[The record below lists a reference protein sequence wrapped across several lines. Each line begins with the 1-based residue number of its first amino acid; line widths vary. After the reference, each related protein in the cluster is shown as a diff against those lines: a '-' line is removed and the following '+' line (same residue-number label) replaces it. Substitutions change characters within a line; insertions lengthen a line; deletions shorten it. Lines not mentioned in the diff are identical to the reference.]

1 MEAVMSQDLTELYNQ
16 LKASEE
22 RYRELVENA
31 NSIIL
36 RWNQE
41 GIITF
46 FNEYAQKFFGFSAEE
61 IIGQHVVGTIVPED
75 ESTGR
80 DLRPLMEDI
89 CRNPENYALNV
100 NENIKK
106 NGERCW
112 ISWTNKVL
120 LNEKGEPV
128 GALSIGSD
136 ITKQRQLET
145 ELQQAQKMQAIG
157 QLAGGI
163 SHDFNNLIHAIIG
176 YAEIIGEVS
185 QQSAVTE
192 QARLI
197 VNTATS
203 AANLTHQLMTF
214 ARKGN
219 VQLKHCNLL
228 SLVEDTATILRHTFP
243 RNIRLIHQTRTE
255 DAWFQGDATQ
265 MKNALL
271 NMALNARDAM
281 PEGGVFKMEVD
292 EITTTN
298 ESTIGEFRMPAGR
311 FLRLRIEDTGQGMTE
326 DVAQHIFE
334 PFFTTK
340 DMTRGAGLGMGLATT
355 YGTMH
360 LHKGA
365 ISCISA
371 PGKGTLF
378 ELLLPACAA
387 PTSSTFNAPI
397 RKCAPVSMLVVDD
410 EDMVLM
416 YSRQL
421 FSLHGHQVAT
431 SNHPFKALEYFREHW
446 QSLDLVILDMLMPDM
461 DGHALFLEMKKIH
474 PEVTA
479 IIASGYSNNQR
490 VSAALDS
497 GIRGYVQK
505 PFTYE
510 VLEAELAKLQNS

>member
-1 MEAVMSQDLTELYNQ
+1 MSQDITELYNQ

-46 FNEYAQKFFGFSAEE
+46 FNEYAQQFFGFTAEE
-61 IIGQHVVGTIVPED
+61 IIGQHVIGTIVPED

-80 DLRPLMEDI
+80 DLRPLMQDI
-89 CRNPENYALNV
+89 CKHPERYQLNI

-112 ISWTNKVL
+112 ISWTNKIL
-120 LNEKGEPV
+120 LDDHGNPV

-136 ITKQRQLET
+136 ITKQRELEQ
-145 ELQQAQKMQAIG
+145 ELHQAQKMQAIG

-163 SHDFNNLIHAIIG
+163 SHDFNNLTHAIIG
-176 YAEIIGEVS
+176 YAEIIGEIS
-185 QQSAVTE
+185 QQSEVVE
-192 QARLI
+192 KARLI

-219 VQLKHCNLL
+219 YQFSHCNLH
-228 SLVEDTATILRHTFP
+228 SLVEDTATIFRHTFP
-243 RNIRLIHQTRTE
+243 RNIRLQLALQAE
-255 DAWFQGDATQ
+255 SPWFMGDATQ
-265 MKNALL
+265 VKNALL
-271 NMALNARDAM
+271 NLALNARDAM
-281 PEGGVFKMEVD
+281 PDGGFFRLTTDIMEA
-292 EITTTN
+292 N
-298 ESTIGEFRMPAGR
+298 GASTIGEFNLVPGR
-311 FLRLRIEDTGQGMTE
+311 YLRLRVEDTGHGMTD
-326 DVAQHIFE
+326 DVAAHIFE

-340 DMTRGAGLGMGLATT
+340 DMGRGAGLGMGLATA

-371 PGKGTLF
+371 PGKGSLF
-378 ELLLPACAA
+378 EILLPASAA
-387 PTSSTFNAPI
+387 PASASVPAPMGHPQ
-397 RKCAPVSMLVVDD
+397 PVSMLVVDD

-421 FSLHGHQVAT
+421 FSLHGHKVVT
-431 SNHPFKALEYFREHW
+431 SNHPHKALDYFRQHW
-446 QSLDLVILDMLMPDM
+446 RELDLVILDMLMPDM
-461 DGHALFLEMKKIH
+461 DGHQLYLEMKKID
-474 PEVTA
+474 PGVRA
-479 IIASGYSNNQR
+479 IIASGYTNNR
-490 VSAALDS
+490 RMHDALAD
-497 GIRGYVQK
+497 GITGYVQK

-510 VLEAELAKLQNS
+510 VLEKELRKLQRD